1 MRKKIKLFYMTR
13 RAKYDQPHQEIG
25 LNYEKSSKQKIK
37 TKNVKNETNT
47 STGDPYFTTG
57 RQ

>member
-1 MRKKIKLFYMTR
+1 MRRKIKLFSMTR
-13 RAKYDQPHQEIG
+13 RAKYDQPRQEIG

-37 TKNVKNETNT
+37 IKNVKNE
-47 STGDPYFTTG
+47 TGDPYFTTG